1 MNDVM
6 IFRSPQFGEIRT
18 AKSETDEPL
27 FCAVDVCKALGYANN
42 RKAIQDHTEEDDV
55 TKRDTIDSMGRTQIT
70 TFVTESGLYSLI
82 FGSKLETAKQ
92 FKKWVTS
99 EVLPTIRKTGG
110 YIATKA
116 DDTPEMI
123 MARAILVANSTIEQQ
138 KQRLIAQER
147 QIQEQTQT
155 ILLQGEDIAMKEKEI
170 DRLNL
175 KANYVD
181 KILANK
187 VLLNTTQIAQDYGMS
202 CIKFNKILKGLRIQR
217 NVNGQWILYAP
228 YITGG
233 YVQSETKYLEDVDKV
248 VTTTKWTQ
256 KGRLFLYNTLKAQ
269 GILPVIER
277 EAI

>member
-1 MNDVM
+1 M

-42 RKAIQDHTEEDDV
+42 RKAIQDHTETEDV
-55 TKRDTIDSMGRTQIT
+55 TKRDTLTKGGVQQMS
-70 TFVTESGLYSLI
+70 FVTESGLYSLI

-123 MARAILVANSTIEQQ
+123 MERAILVANSTIEQQ

-147 QIQEQTQT
+147 QIQEQIQT

-256 KGRLFLYNTLKAQ
+256 KGRLFLYYTLKAR